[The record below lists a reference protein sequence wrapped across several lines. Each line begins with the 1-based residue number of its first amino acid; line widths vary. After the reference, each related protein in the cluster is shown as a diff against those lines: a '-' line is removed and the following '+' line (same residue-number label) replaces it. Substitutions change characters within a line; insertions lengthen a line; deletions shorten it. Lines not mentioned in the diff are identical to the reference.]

1 MSEISAASFFIFNFI
16 IDLSMEEPIILST
29 WVEEHKA
36 SFRPPI
42 CNKLMHKNDLSVM
55 FVGGPN
61 SRTDFHIDESSEFF
75 FQIRGNMNLPIIE
88 QGKRKIVHI
97 KEGQVFLLPSRVPHS
112 PQRPE
117 ADSLGLVIERKRLT
131 ESEFDALRW
140 YTDFDTCET
149 VQYEQFFVCNDLGT
163 DLVSVVQDYKK
174 FMAETGG
181 KDFERSKHPL
191 IVDDVDSVVPAPF
204 DLNDWL
210 DTHSSSLDSG
220 ATISLFEDDH
230 PEKKFRVFISSE
242 TRFRI
247 DASSFEVLVYQ
258 ARNTANLQCQDRIV
272 RLDESACFVLPRGS
286 TWTLSPDS
294 IDSRTLVT
302 SSKIDGYL
310 NNRL

>member
-1 MSEISAASFFIFNFI
+1 ML
-16 IDLSMEEPIILST
+16 DLSMEEPIISST

-36 SFRPPI
+36 SFRPPV
-42 CNKLMHKNDLSVM
+42 CNKLMHRKDLSVM

-117 ADSLGLVIERKRLT
+117 ADSLGLVIERKRHAD
-131 ESEFDALRW
+131 SEFDALRW

-149 VQYEQFFVCNDLGT
+149 VQYEQFFVCKDLGT
-163 DLVSVVQDYKK
+163 DLVPVVQDYKK

-181 KDFERSKHPL
+181 KGFKRSKDPL
-191 IVDDVDSVVPAPF
+191 IVDDVNSVVPAPF
-204 DLNDWL
+204 GLNDWL
-210 DTHSSSLDSG
+210 GTHSSSLDSG
-220 ATISLFEDDH
+220 ATISLFNDDH

-242 TRFRI
+242 TGFRI
-247 DASSFEVLVYQ
+247 DASSFEVFVYQ
-258 ARNTANLQCQDRIV
+258 VRNASDLQCQDRKV
-272 RLDESACFVLPRGS
+272 RLNESACLVLPRGS
-286 TWTLSPDS
+286 SWTLSPDS
-294 IDSRTLVT
+294 KDSRTLILFA
-302 SSKIDGYL
+302 KIDG
-310 NNRL
+310 